1 MIALATLLDPESDR
15 QTRQL
20 WQLLEEKCSLSGIKA
35 APYPHF
41 SWAASENI
49 EWSSARRK
57 LERISHKIEPF
68 KVRTAGLGI
77 FNGPGP
83 VLYVAIAKE
92 PHLLAMH
99 LDIWKRLER
108 NLVQPLEYYSPSQ
121 WMPHITIAQGD
132 LNPEKLACA
141 VQELAFE
148 RMTFE
153 VIVNNISVIYHS
165 YEGGG
170 IKSRFEL
177 GK

>member
-1 MIALATLLDPESDR
+1 MLALATLLDPDSDL

-20 WQLLEEKCSLSGIKA
+20 WQLLEEKCNLLGIMA

-57 LERISHKIEPF
+57 LDRIAHKIKPF
-68 KVRTAGLGI
+68 KVKTAGLGI
-77 FNGPGP
+77 FNGPDP
-83 VLYVAIAKE
+83 VLYVAIVKE
-92 PHLLAMH
+92 PHLLATH
-99 LDIWKRLER
+99 QDIWKRLER
-108 NLVQPLEYYSPSQ
+108 NLINPQEYYAPSH

-132 LNPEKLACA
+132 LNPQKLACA

-148 RMTFE
+148 RMAFE
-153 VIVNNISVIYHS
+153 VNVNNISVIYHS
-165 YEGGG
+165 DESVG